1 MLLVQMKQPS
11 NLSSEVELKYGLV
24 NSGAC
29 KEDEVVLVEIKCP
42 LNILSEVEVKGSVV
56 SSLVLKLI

>member
-1 MLLVQMKQPS
+1 MLLVKMKQPS
-11 NLSSEVELKYGLV
+11 NLSSKVELKYGLV

-29 KEDEVVLVEIKCP
+29 KEDEVVLVEIKCS
-42 LNILSEVEVKGSVV
+42 LNLLSEVEFKGRLV